1 MGLGSKPRTYGT
13 AGFCFTDGV
22 KVLERPLAS
31 RFVPRK
37 LDEIKG
43 QDKVIKALKAFVSEG
58 FLPSMIF
65 YGPPG
70 VGKTVTARVLCSEF
84 GAQLIELNAAASGV
98 KELREAIERVLSIR
112 KMGLKSVLFVDEMY
126 HFNKLQQDI
135 LMPFLEKGEL
145 TLIATTVHN
154 PFFEINAPI
163 ISRVIVFNFEP
174 LPPEILREIARNA
187 MEDKRG
193 LGGRGIALS
202 EEALE
207 LLVRLAS
214 GDVRALLQRLEIS
227 FHIAKSEG
235 KNIIERGHVELA
247 SGANIVYDKDA
258 DMHYSIISA
267 FIKSMRGSDPDATL
281 YWLGR
286 LIAGGEDPRFI
297 ARRIV
302 ICASED
308 VGNADP
314 LALVVATA
322 AMEAVERI
330 GMPEGKIPLAQAA
343 LYVALA
349 PKSNSAYKGI
359 EKALEDIRSGEIQ
372 EVPKHL
378 RPGSE
383 EYKYPHDYPGAYVE
397 QEYMIERRRYY
408 FPSEWEKGRRGSEV

>member
-1 MGLGSKPRTYGT
+1 MEKP
-13 AGFCFTDGV
+13 
-22 KVLERPLAS
+22 LPS
-31 RFVPRK
+31 RFVPK
-37 LDEIKG
+37 TLDEIKG
-43 QDKVIKALKAFVSEG
+43 QKKVIKALKAFVSQG
-58 FLPSMIF
+58 FLPSMVF

-70 VGKTVTARVLCSEF
+70 VGKTVTARVLASEL
-84 GAQLIELNAAASGV
+84 GVQLIELNAATSGV
-98 KELREAIERVLSIR
+98 KELREAIEKAISVK
-112 KMGLKSVLFVDEMY
+112 KMGLGSILFVDEIY

-135 LMPFLEKGEL
+135 LMPFLEKGDV

-174 LPPEILREIARNA
+174 LSPEDLGELAQQV
-187 MEDKRG
+187 MQDKRG
-193 LGGRGIALS
+193 LGGRGISLS
-202 EEALE
+202 EEACE
-207 LLVRLAS
+207 LLVRLAA
-214 GDVRALLQRLEIS
+214 GDARALLQRLEIS

-235 KNIIERGHVELA
+235 SRVIERSHVELA
-247 SGANIVYDKDA
+247 SGANILYDKDA

-314 LALVVATA
+314 MALVVATA

-359 EKALEDIRSGEIQ
+359 EMALEDIRSGEIQ
-372 EVPKHL
+372 SVPEHL
-378 RPGSE
+378 RPGSDG
-383 EYKYPHDYPGAYVE
+383 YKYPHDYAGGYVE
-397 QEYMIERRRYY
+397 QEYMIRKRQYY
-408 FPSEWEKGRRGSEV
+408 FPSDVEKDKWGVRK

>member
-1 MGLGSKPRTYGT
+1 MEKPLSYR
-13 AGFCFTDGV
+13 
-22 KVLERPLAS
+22 L
-31 RFVPRK
+31 VPQS
-37 LDEIKG
+37 LDEIVGQKG
-43 QDKVIKALKAFVSEG
+43 VIKALKAFVSEG
-58 FLPSMIF
+58 FLPSLVF

-70 VGKTVTARVLCSEF
+70 VGKTITARVLSSEF
-84 GAQLIELNAAASGV
+84 GAQLIELNAATSGV
-98 KELREAIERVLSIR
+98 KELRDAIEKAISVK
-112 KMGLKSVLFVDEMY
+112 KMGLKSILFVDEIY

-135 LMPFLEKGEL
+135 LMPYLEKGDII
-145 TLIATTVHN
+145 LIATTVHN

-174 LPPEILREIARNA
+174 LSPEELRELALRA
-187 MEDKRG
+187 MEDERG
-193 LGGRGIALS
+193 LGGRGISLDS
-202 EEALE
+202 EALN
-207 LLVRLAS
+207 LLVKLSA
-214 GDVRALLQRLEIS
+214 GDARALLQRLEVS
-227 FHIAKSEG
+227 FYIAKSEG
-235 KNIIERGHVELA
+235 SKTIEKTHVELA

-302 ICASED
+302 ICAAED

-314 LALVVATA
+314 MALLVATA

-349 PKSNSAYKGI
+349 PKSNSVYKGI
-359 EKALEDIRSGEIQ
+359 ENVLEDIKMGEIQ
-372 EVPKHL
+372 PVPEHL
-378 RPGSE
+378 CPGSKD
-383 EYKYPHDYPGAYVE
+383 YKYPHDYPEGWVE
-397 QEYMIERRRYY
+397 QQYMIKKKTYY
-408 FPSEWEKGRRGSEV
+408 VPSKWEKSKGGMRG